1 MIVTVAREQAI
12 GYAIPSKIY
21 VDGVF
26 FCYGL
31 ENDGY
36 KIPTGVYSVYG
47 QTSPKFGT
55 NKLYLNVPGRNGIL
69 FHGGNSIEQTKGCI
83 LIGRERDG
91 EYIAGDCSDDLF
103 NVVDNAYKN
112 GESIN
117 VKITSSFQLDGLL
130 IIAGLAALALFYA
143 IKG

>member
-12 GYAIPSKIY
+12 ESAIPSKIY

-31 ENDGY
+31 ENAGY
-36 KIPTGVYSVYG
+36 KIPTGVYSAYG

-55 NKLYLNVPGRNGIL
+55 NKVYLNVPGRTGIL
-69 FHGGNSIEQTKGCI
+69 FHGGNSSEQTKGCI
-83 LIGRERDG
+83 LTGSERDG
-91 EYIAGDCSDDLF
+91 EYISGDCSDKLF
-103 NVVDNAYKN
+103 DAVDSAYKN

-117 VKITSSFQLDGLL
+117 VRVISSFPLDGRL
-130 IIAGLAALALFYA
+130 IIAGLAVLSLFYA

>member
-12 GYAIPSKIY
+12 GSAIPSKIY
-21 VDGVF
+21 VDGAF

-36 KIPTGVYSVYG
+36 KIPTGIYSAYG

-55 NKLYLNVPGRNGIL
+55 NKVYLNVPGRTAIL
-69 FHGGNSIEQTKGCI
+69 FHGANNAEQLKGCI
-83 LIGRERDG
+83 GVGKNRDG
-91 EYIAGDCSDDLF
+91 ATISGDCSDELF
-103 NVVDNAYKN
+103 DAVDNAYKN
-112 GESIN
+112 GENID
-117 VKITSSFQLDGLL
+117 VKITSSFQFDGRL
-130 IIAGLAALALFYA
+130 IIAGLAVLALFYA

>member
-12 GYAIPSKIY
+12 GSAIPSKIY
-21 VDGVF
+21 IDGAF

-36 KIPTGVYSVYG
+36 KIPTGVYSAYG

-55 NKLYLNVPGRNGIL
+55 NKVYLNVPGRTGIL
-69 FHGGNSIEQTKGCI
+69 FHGGQSSEQTKGCI
-83 LIGRERDG
+83 LTGRNRDG
-91 EYIAGDCSDDLF
+91 EYISGDCSDELF
-103 NVVDNAYKN
+103 NAVDNAYKN

-117 VKITSSFQLDGLL
+117 VKVTSSFQIDGRL
-130 IIAGLAALALFYA
+130 IVAGLAVLALFYA